1 VSAPA
6 APGDVGPADRYR
18 RIAAERALEVARL
31 EATARRVSLL
41 RLTTFLTGTLA
52 ILLAESLPGDPRPW
66 WLGGGAVVVAFLV
79 LVARHRRLRA
89 RIARAE
95 AAHTLAREGVARVER
110 RWDDLPPP
118 APASALAGEGHPYAR
133 DLDLYGRASLRA
145 LMGPLAT
152 PMGART
158 LDGWLLAP
166 APVEVLRPRQEA
178 VRELARR
185 HELREALAAEG
196 ALLDPVPEPV
206 LDRFL
211 GWLDEPGLASG
222 RAMAVARWLLPA
234 MTATMAVL
242 DVAGVLPPAGWVSGL
257 IVQAALAWRMAPRLH
272 ASFARGSSGAPG
284 LRRYHTLIQHWEAA
298 ELEAPHLRELRAEL
312 RPADGG
318 TASEALARLE
328 RLLDASDARLSGMLH
343 GVVAVGLLWDLH
355 VAAALEAWRAKE
367 GAHVPAWLDVLGRL
381 EALAALATLAADHP
395 GWAWPDLD
403 VDGPPVLRARALG
416 HPLLPDEACVR
427 NDVEVGPPGTVLLVT
442 GSNMSGK
449 STLLRSLGCAA
460 VLARSGAP
468 VCADSLALPP
478 VRLFTSM
485 RVEDSLQEGVSLFMA
500 ELKRLTALLSAA
512 PPAGASPAG
521 APPAAEPPAGA
532 LPIVEPIAAA
542 PPATADAAETLL
554 YLVDEVLQ
562 GTNSEERRIA
572 GRRLVR
578 HLLRRRAIGAVT
590 THDLDLHRH
599 PEVEAAAR
607 MVHFREV
614 VAEAGPD
621 QPALAFDYR
630 LRPGLATTRNAL
642 RLAELT
648 GLTDPDV

>member
-1 VSAPA
+1 
-6 APGDVGPADRYR
+6 
-18 RIAAERALEVARL
+18 
-31 EATARRVSLL
+31 
-41 RLTTFLTGTLA
+41 
-52 ILLAESLPGDPRPW
+52 
-66 WLGGGAVVVAFLV
+66 
-79 LVARHRRLRA
+79 
-89 RIARAE
+89 
-95 AAHTLAREGVARVER
+95 
-110 RWDDLPPP
+110 
-118 APASALAGEGHPYAR
+118 
-133 DLDLYGRASLRA
+133 
-145 LMGPLAT
+145 
-152 PMGART
+152 
-158 LDGWLLAP
+158 
-166 APVEVLRPRQEA
+166 
-178 VRELARR
+178 
-185 HELREALAAEG
+185 
-196 ALLDPVPEPV
+196 
-206 LDRFL
+206 
-211 GWLDEPGLASG
+211 
-222 RAMAVARWLLPA
+222 
-234 MTATMAVL
+234 
-242 DVAGVLPPAGWVSGL
+242 
-257 IVQAALAWRMAPRLH
+257 
-272 ASFARGSSGAPG
+272 
-284 LRRYHTLIQHWEAA
+284 
-298 ELEAPHLRELRAEL
+298 
-312 RPADGG
+312 
-318 TASEALARLE
+318 
-328 RLLDASDARLSGMLH
+328 
-343 GVVAVGLLWDLH
+343 
-355 VAAALEAWRAKE
+355 
-367 GAHVPAWLDVLGRL
+367 
-381 EALAALATLAADHP
+381 
-395 GWAWPDLD
+395 
-403 VDGPPVLRARALG
+403 
-416 HPLLPDEACVR
+416 
-427 NDVEVGPPGTVLLVT
+427 
-442 GSNMSGK
+442 
-449 STLLRSLGCAA
+449 
-460 VLARSGAP
+460 
-468 VCADSLALPP
+468 